1 MPQSPS
7 TGLPPLQLMLQS
19 QFNPNRAT
27 EVLLHAASRRQ
38 QSQEDEIKSF
48 LLPIGCATLD
58 QWFNLFEPPFP

>member
-1 MPQSPS
+1 MPQSRS

-27 EVLLHAASRRQ
+27 EVLLHAASRGQ
-38 QSQEDEIKSF
+38 QSQEDEIKF

-58 QWFNLFEPPFP
+58 QWFNFFEPPFP